1 MFSQILR
8 GFIVATILM
17 LLSISPIDGT
27 SAATADY
34 DGSMPSGR
42 IVAIEN
48 AVYGTT
54 EYGGP
59 NCRERKSNLE
69 TRGCGVIYRLS
80 GDGVYSVLH
89 AFNGSDGEQPTSGL
103 VGGRDGQLYGA
114 TNAGGTHGHGA
125 IYRLAPD
132 GSGFTILHSFESG
145 DRHGTLTI
153 ANDGTIYGVA
163 PSPGGDGHGATVF
176 SLSSG
181 GAYRMLHSFGSE
193 SHVASPLLL
202 DGAGRLYGIVVRA
215 QDCGGELFS
224 IEASGAYDRVFSNAV
239 PYTSRQCAAAGVPS
253 SPLVASAGTIYATD
267 AASLYSVGGDGFKAL
282 FTLPSTQA
290 PPRNPWSAFARKFVD
305 GSLAIAPNGSLIGA
319 VTGYNRTRCGIVFQF
334 SQSSGYTALHKF
346 DPADGACFSRTANP
360 VASAEGFAY
369 AADGALYGTATEG
382 ADCSKHDARPAAPHS
397 CQSLYRITDAGTTVL
412 HVFEPL
418 EPSARDENKHP
429 WGAWIGALGER
440 PTNRLTLSVGL
451 FQLSQV
457 PFSLRTGTS
466 ALALRPVDD
475 PSKKI
480 PLRFEQEVTNIAQ
493 PSPDS
498 REVTGVITMGAQ
510 ALAPDMYTLDMSRF
524 DPVITDADGYGIS
537 MNGPYPTSLYEPPP
551 PTALPQFRAGQEFV
565 TFTLP
570 ETNTQRAQLPGGIR
584 VVTLETV
591 EHEKNAGYRLRF
603 NADDSD
609 ATLSV
614 DAQSTDVNS
623 VPGLTPIVDDANV
636 DTLNREY
643 QGHDVY
649 VLGDFAPTCGF
660 AGGNETYVRIDRSAP
675 LHVRQIVRL
684 YGVSASWGIGPM
696 TDRMYDAGDIFVAVD
711 PILVI
716 FDGTM
721 DGEILAE
728 PPFSGR
734 GCVSGYAEFADG
746 WEFDRTLAYA
756 SPLLSHPE
764 WPADVRKAIND
775 GTVLIGMTY
784 DMVVASVGYP
794 SAYGTAAQMR
804 KLTTWEYVLPAPSSF
819 TVKFKDGK
827 VVFYDPPRMLP

>member
-8 GFIVATILM
+8 GFIVATILL
-17 LLSISPIDGT
+17 LLSMSPIDGT
-27 SAATADY
+27 SAATADN

-69 TRGCGVIYRLS
+69 TRGCGVVYRYSDES
-80 GDGVYSVLH
+80 GYSVLH
-89 AFNGSDGEQPTSGL
+89 AFNGSDGERPTSGL
-103 VGGRDGQLYGA
+103 VAGRDGLLYGA
-114 TNAGGTHGHGA
+114 TNAGGALEHGV

-132 GSGFTILHSFESG
+132 GSGFTVLHSFESG

-153 ANDGTIYGVA
+153 ANDDTIYGVA

-176 SLSSG
+176 SLSAG
-181 GAYRMLHSFGSE
+181 GAYQTLHSFGPE

-202 DGAGRLYGIVVRA
+202 DGVGRLEGIVVRA

-224 IEASGAYDRVFSNAV
+224 IAASGAYDRVFSNAV
-239 PYTSRQCAAAGVPS
+239 PYTSRQCAAASVPS
-253 SPLVASAGTIYATD
+253 SPLVETAGTYYATD

-290 PPRNPWSAFARKFVD
+290 PPRNPWIAFARKFVD

-319 VTGYNRTRCGIVFQF
+319 VTGYNHTRCGIVFQF

-346 DPADGACFSRTANP
+346 GPADGACFARTANP
-360 VASAEGFAY
+360 VASTEGFAY
-369 AADGALYGTATEG
+369 VADGALYGTATEG

-397 CQSLYRITDAGTTVL
+397 CQSLYRITDAGTTIL

-418 EPSARDENKHP
+418 QPPTRDEGKYP

-440 PTNRLTLSVGL
+440 PTNRLTISVRL
-451 FQLSQV
+451 FQLSQA
-457 PFSLRTGTS
+457 PFSVRTGTS

-480 PLRFEQEVTNIAQ
+480 PLRFEQEVTDVAE

-498 REVTGVITMGAQ
+498 REVSGVITMAAQ
-510 ALAPDMYTLDMSRF
+510 ALAPDMYTVDMSRF

-570 ETNTQRAQLPGGIR
+570 ETNTHTVPLAGGIR
-584 VVTLETV
+584 VVTLQNV
-591 EHEKNAGYRLRF
+591 EHESNIGYRLTF
-603 NADDSD
+603 KADDSD
-609 ATLSV
+609 ATMSI
-614 DAQSTDVNS
+614 DSQSADVNS
-623 VPGLTPIVDDANV
+623 VPGLTPIADDVSVAR
-636 DTLNREY
+636 LNREY
-643 QGHDVY
+643 QGHDAY

-660 AGGNETYVRIDRSAP
+660 TGGNETYVRIDRSAP

-684 YGVSASWGIGPM
+684 HGVSDSWGIGPM
-696 TDRMYDAGDIFVAVD
+696 TDRMYDAGDLFVAVD

-716 FDGTM
+716 FDGRM
-721 DGEILAE
+721 DGDILAE
-728 PPFSGR
+728 PPFG
-734 GCVSGYAEFADG
+734 GHECVSGYAEFADG
-746 WEFDRTLAYA
+746 WDFDRTLAHA
-756 SPLLSHPE
+756 SPPYHILSGPQTCAKRSTME
-764 WPADVRKAIND
+764 R
-775 GTVLIGMTY
+775 Y
-784 DMVVASVGYP
+784 
-794 SAYGTAAQMR
+794 
-804 KLTTWEYVLPAPSSF
+804 
-819 TVKFKDGK
+819 
-827 VVFYDPPRMLP
+827 